1 MTIPEM
7 INFYLGKDYAM
18 EYNLIHGVL
27 TIKQPIGVWEFLK
40 VKYIIYKKQIL
51 VKNIIIQAE

>member
-1 MTIPEM
+1 MTIPEA
-7 INFYLGKDYAM
+7 INVYLGTQYKM
-18 EYNLIHGVL
+18 EYNAIHGVL

-40 VKYIIYKKQIL
+40 VKYIIYKKQML

>member
-1 MTIPEM
+1 MTIPEA
-7 INFYLGKDYAM
+7 INLYLRKNYTM
-18 EYNLIHGVL
+18 EYNVIHGVL

-40 VKYIIYKKQIL
+40 IKYIIYKKQML